1 MSENCPVKV
10 GETVPD
16 FELETFEPGT
26 LTFGRVSLDE
36 MMKKGKWT
44 VLVFYPADYSFVCP
58 TELAD
63 LAALQEEIAAAGA
76 EIISVST
83 DTKFV
88 HLAWQREER
97 LLKDVKYRMASDPS
111 GRVCRIFGVYDS
123 KSGLALRGTFIVSP
137 EGILSASEV
146 NYYNAGRNAAE
157 LLRKIRAN
165 VYLAEHS
172 EEACPANW
180 QPGGKTLSPG
190 TTLVGRVGDSLKGQ

>member
-16 FELETFEPGT
+16 FDLETFDPGT
-26 LTFGRVSLDE
+26 LSFGKVSLDDL
-36 MMKKGKWT
+36 MKKGKWT

-63 LAALQEEIAAAGA
+63 LASLQGDMAAAGA
-76 EIISVST
+76 EVVSIST

-97 LLKDVKYRMASDPS
+97 LLRDVKYQMGSDPT
-111 GRVCRIFGVYDS
+111 GRLCRVFGVYDA
-123 KSGLALRGTFIVSP
+123 KTGLALRGTFIISP
-137 EGILSASEV
+137 EGVLVASEV

-165 VYLAEHS
+165 VYLSTHA

-190 TTLVGRVGDSLKGQ
+190 AALVGKVGDSLKQ